1 MSGRSSKS
9 GGKRANVATKGGN
22 TINKNVLPSL
32 QGSQKQVAW
41 AEDIRKNYIAEF
53 NNYFISDDKFMK
65 NEIRPET
72 AIVKARQVYE
82 NGITSHDTSMQKSIY
97 DEAESK
103 GLTGRNADDYEV
115 NNSPYLKSS
124 NKRRGITDKSDKLKF
139 DKAELKKYIEYS
151 LKKETSASAWITAF
165 KNTRYDTFYNKGN

>member
-1 MSGRSSKS
+1 
-9 GGKRANVATKGGN
+9 
-22 TINKNVLPSL
+22 
-32 QGSQKQVAW
+32 
-41 AEDIRKNYIAEF
+41 
-53 NNYFISDDKFMK
+53 MK

-115 NNSPYLKSS
+115 NNSPYLKSI
-124 NKRRGITDKSDKLKF
+124 NTRRGITDKSDKLKF